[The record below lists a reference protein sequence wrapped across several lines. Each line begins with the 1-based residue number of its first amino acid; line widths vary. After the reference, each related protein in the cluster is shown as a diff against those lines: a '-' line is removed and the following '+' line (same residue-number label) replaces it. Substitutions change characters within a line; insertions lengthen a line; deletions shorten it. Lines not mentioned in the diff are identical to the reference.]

1 MRTLPEGLISVGLAV
16 FSIAAS
22 GQDSVDA
29 LVERGQELFHAD
41 ISCWVCHAESG
52 EGLVGPSLHF
62 GPTPVDVFD
71 QLESNPVM
79 GVIVAEMDPSDED
92 LVAISLYI
100 RTWAGLPLDADL
112 PEQWQA
118 ALATVKANQA
128 ELLVFAKTDRDLQ
141 VESIET
147 FA

>member
-1 MRTLPEGLISVGLAV
+1 MRYLPEVLLSVGLAI

-29 LVERGQELFHAD
+29 LVERGQELFDAD
-41 ISCWVCHAESG
+41 IGCWVCHAATG

-62 GPTPVDVFD
+62 GPTPVDIFD

-79 GVIVAEMDPSDED
+79 GVVVAEMDPSDED

-100 RTWAGLPLDADL
+100 RTLAGLPLDANV
-112 PEQWQA
+112 QFITIM
-118 ALATVKANQA
+118 ATKMPYIG
-128 ELLVFAKTDRDLQ
+128 RG
-141 VESIET
+141 
-147 FA
+147 